1 LSKKKDAGAL
11 LYGDEVGEMHR
22 HRAVI
27 MRDQYPAF
35 ARGGSQDFWVWQPTY
50 LGFVGGPEV
59 HDRRAPL
66 QGLYNCVIEIGVG
79 LKLDL
84 HW

>member
-1 LSKKKDAGAL
+1 MSKQKNTGAL
-11 LYGDEVGEMHR
+11 LGGDEVGEMHR
-22 HRAVI
+22 HRVVI

-35 ARGGSQDFWVWQPTY
+35 ARGGSQYFRVWQPTY

-59 HDRRAPL
+59 HGRLAPL
-66 QGLYNCVIEIGVG
+66 QGVYNCVIEIGVG

-84 HW
+84 H